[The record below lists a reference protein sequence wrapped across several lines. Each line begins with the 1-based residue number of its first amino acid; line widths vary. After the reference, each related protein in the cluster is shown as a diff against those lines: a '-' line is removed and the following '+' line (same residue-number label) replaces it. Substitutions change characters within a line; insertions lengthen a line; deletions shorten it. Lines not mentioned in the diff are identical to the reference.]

1 MCYGMSWCLFEIEWK
16 GNEVNVCVK
25 RKQRGEEHGIGVLY
39 SVNRIENGNKTNWK
53 SRSKA
58 KNH

>member
-1 MCYGMSWCLFEIEWK
+1 MSWCLFEIEWK

-39 SVNRIENGNKTNWK
+39 SVNRIENGINKERK
-53 SRSKA
+53 EA
-58 KNH
+58 